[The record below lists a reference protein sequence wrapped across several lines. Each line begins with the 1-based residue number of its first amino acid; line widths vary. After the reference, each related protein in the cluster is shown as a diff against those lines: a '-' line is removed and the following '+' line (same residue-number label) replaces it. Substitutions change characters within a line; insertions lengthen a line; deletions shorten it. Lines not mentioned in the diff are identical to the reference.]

1 MDLTGEWLN
10 AQHSVLGAALIEPC
24 LVPKIM
30 QETSERDYQGGCLMV
45 YTAIRKLFLA
55 GETVDPVTVANAVP
69 AELRGFLIQLM
80 EITPT
85 VANVDRYIAIC
96 REQSRINSIQDIAH
110 RILATD
116 NSEQMK
122 KLLEE
127 AAGMMVDRSS
137 VKVVTMN
144 DALASF
150 YDRHTKQVQYLTWPI
165 RVLDDYIFSELGD
178 FIILGGYPSSG
189 KSCYALQCAWHWAR
203 NYKVGFF
210 SLETSSQKLF
220 DRQMASVANLNM
232 GDIKRNSLSKDDW
245 DKLGSM
251 TVDIVNRNL
260 ELIPAA
266 GYTPADVKAMT
277 MQRGY
282 QIIFVDYLQ
291 LLQAPGKNRTEQV
304 TAISIALHTMAQSL
318 GVTVVALSQ
327 LARHGKD
334 REYPDMSDL
343 RESGQIEQDA
353 DLIMLLSLED
363 KENNKGPRILDI
375 AKNKEGE
382 RAKTLLAFD
391 GAHQTFSHQKKDS
404 ATLGK
409 FIADGKRARSRH
421 RAQTDAPS
429 DQQLKI
435 MMEGD
440 KQLPF

>member
-10 AQHSVLGAALIEPC
+10 AQHSVLGAALIEPS

-55 GETVDPVTVANAVP
+55 GETVDVVTVANALP
-69 AELRGFLIQLM
+69 AELRGFILQLM

-85 VANVDRYIAIC
+85 AANVDRYIAIC
-96 REQSRINSIQDIAH
+96 REQARKNSIQDIAR
-110 RILATD
+110 RILETD
-116 NSEQMK
+116 STEQMG

-127 AAGMMVDRSS
+127 ATGMMVDRSS
-137 VKVVTMN
+137 VKIVTMN

-150 YDRHTKQVQYLTWPI
+150 YERHTQQVQYLSWPI
-165 RVLDDYIFSELGD
+165 RVLDDYIFAELGD
-178 FIILGGYPSSG
+178 FIVLGGYPSSG

-220 DRQMASVANLNM
+220 DRQMASVANLSMSN
-232 GDIKRNSLSKDDW
+232 IKRNSLTKDDW

-266 GYTPADVKAMT
+266 GYTPADVRAMT

-291 LLQAPGKNRTEQV
+291 LLQSPGKNRTEQV

-327 LARHGKD
+327 LARQGKD
-334 REYPDMSDL
+334 REHPDMSDL

-391 GAHQTFSHQKKDS
+391 GAHQTFSHLKKDN

-409 FIADGKRARSRH
+409 FIADGKKAQRRS
-421 RAQTDAPS
+421 ATQQKPVAF
-429 DQQLKI
+429 DQATFMADQEK
-435 MMEGD
+435 
-440 KQLPF
+440 LPF